1 MNLINS
7 MGTGNNQQMKIK
19 EKTVSD
25 SKITI
30 SQLMMP
36 QMANTHGN
44 VHGGWIMKLVD
55 EAGAI
60 ACMRHSQEKVVT
72 VSIDQMTFHH
82 PIRIGDL
89 VVIEAEVSYVGNT
102 SMEAEVNVFAE
113 NVREGQRWHTNKAYL
128 VYVAL
133 DRDGNSVKVP
143 ALIAESDEQIES
155 MENAKTRQENRLK
168 AKGKSTPS

>member
-1 MNLINS
+1 
-7 MGTGNNQQMKIK
+7 MKIK
-19 EKTVSD
+19 EKPASA

-72 VSIDQMTFHH
+72 VSIDQMSFHH

-89 VVIEAEVSYVGNT
+89 VVLEAEISFVGNT
-102 SMEAEVNVFAE
+102 SMEAEVNVYAE
-113 NVREGQRWHTNKAYL
+113 NVREGVRWHTNQAYL

-133 DRDGNSVKVP
+133 DQGGKPMKVP
-143 ALIAESDEQIES
+143 RLIAETPEQIER
-155 MENAKTRQENRLK
+155 MESAKARQEHRLK
-168 AKGKSTPS
+168 LRK

>member
-1 MNLINS
+1 
-7 MGTGNNQQMKIK
+7 MKK
-19 EKTVSD
+19 TQKTVAA

-72 VSIDQMTFHH
+72 VSIDQMSFQH

-89 VVIEAEVSYVGNT
+89 VILEAEVSYAGNT
-102 SMEAEVNVFAE
+102 SMEAEVNVYAE
-113 NVREGQRWHTNKAYL
+113 NVREGKRWHTNKAYL

-133 DRDGNSVKVP
+133 DKDGNPVKVP
-143 ALIAESDEQIES
+143 DLIAETDGQRER
-155 MENAKTRQENRLK
+155 MNDAVTRQEFRLK
-168 AKGKSTPS
+168 MKRKSVNS

>member
-1 MNLINS
+1 MI
-7 MGTGNNQQMKIK
+7 IK
-19 EKTVSD
+19 EKLISA
-25 SKITI
+25 SKITT

-44 VHGGWIMKLVD
+44 IHGGWIMKLVD

-72 VSIDQMTFHH
+72 VSIDQMSFQH

-89 VVIEAEVSYVGNT
+89 VVLEAELSYVGNT
-102 SMEAEVNVFAE
+102 SMEVEVNVFAE
-113 NVREGQRWHTNKAYL
+113 NVREGKRRHTNKAYL

-133 DRDGNSVKVP
+133 DREGKPVKVP
-143 ALIAESDEQIES
+143 GLITETDAQKERMAD
-155 MENAKTRQENRLK
+155 ARARQDHRLK
-168 AKGKSTPS
+168 IKSKSIIS

>member
-1 MNLINS
+1 
-7 MGTGNNQQMKIK
+7 MKIK
-19 EKTVSD
+19 EKPVSA

-72 VSIDQMTFHH
+72 VSIDQMTFQH

-89 VVIEAEVSYVGNT
+89 VVLEAEISFVGNT
-102 SMEAEVNVFAE
+102 SMEAEVNVYAE
-113 NVREGQRWHTNKAYL
+113 NVREGVRWHTNQAYL

-133 DRDGNSVKVP
+133 DRDGKPMKVP
-143 ALIAESDEQIES
+143 GLIAEKPEQIERMKS
-155 MENAKTRQENRLK
+155 AKARQEHRLK
-168 AKGKSTPS
+168 LRK

>member
-1 MNLINS
+1 
-7 MGTGNNQQMKIK
+7 MKIK
-19 EKTVSD
+19 EKPVSA
-25 SKITI
+25 SKIAI

-72 VSIDQMTFHH
+72 VSIDQMTFQH

-89 VVIEAEVSYVGNT
+89 VVLEAEISFVGNT
-102 SMEAEVNVFAE
+102 SMEAEVNVYAE
-113 NVREGQRWHTNKAYL
+113 NVREGVRWHTNQAYL

-133 DRDGNSVKVP
+133 DRDGKPMKVP
-143 ALIAESDEQIES
+143 GLIAESPEQIER
-155 MENAKTRQENRLK
+155 MESAKARQEHRLK
-168 AKGKSTPS
+168 LRK

>member
-1 MNLINS
+1 
-7 MGTGNNQQMKIK
+7 MKKI
-19 EKTVSD
+19 EKTVAA

-72 VSIDQMTFHH
+72 VSIDQMSFQH

-89 VVIEAEVSYVGNT
+89 VILEAEVSFAGNT

-113 NVREGQRWHTNKAYL
+113 NVREGKRWHTNKAYL

-133 DRDGNSVKVP
+133 DKEGNPVKVP
-143 ALIAESDEQIES
+143 GLIAETDGQRER
-155 MENAKTRQENRLK
+155 MRDAVTRQEFRLK
-168 AKGKSTPS
+168 MKRKSVTS